1 MFGLQFKGKTI
12 NEVLKIIDN
21 TVEEL
26 NKEMDETYSKL
37 EAYAKAKDIYQVRSC
52 MRRLDGL
59 ENTLRELDF
68 LKRDIEY
75 M

>member
-1 MFGLQFKGKTI
+1 MYGSQFKGKTI

-37 EAYAKAKDIYQVRSC
+37 EAYAKAKDIYEVRSC

-68 LKRDIEY
+68 LRRDIEY

>member
-1 MFGLQFKGKTI
+1 MFGLQFKGKTV
-12 NEVLKIIDN
+12 NETLKIINDQ
-21 TVEEL
+21 VDEL

-37 EAYAKAKDIYQVRSC
+37 EAYAKAKDSYEVRSC

-59 ENTLRELDF
+59 EYTLRELGF
-68 LKRDIEY
+68 LRTSIEC

>member
-1 MFGLQFKGKTI
+1 MFGLQSKGKTI

-37 EAYAKAKDIYQVRSC
+37 EAYAKAKDIYEVRSC

-59 ENTLRELDF
+59 ENTLQELYF
-68 LKRDIEY
+68 LRRDIEY

>member
-1 MFGLQFKGKTI
+1 MLGLQFKGKTV
-12 NEVLKIIDN
+12 NETLKIIDN
-21 TVEEL
+21 EIEEL

-37 EAYAKAKDIYQVRSC
+37 EAYAKAKDIYEVRFC

-59 ENTLRELDF
+59 EYTLRELGF
-68 LKRDIEY
+68 LRTSIKY

>member
-1 MFGLQFKGKTI
+1 MFGLQFKGKTV
-12 NEVLKIIDN
+12 NETLKIINDK
-21 TVEEL
+21 VEEL

-37 EAYAKAKDIYQVRSC
+37 EAYAKAKDIYEVRSC

-59 ENTLRELDF
+59 EYTLRELGF
-68 LKRDIEY
+68 LRTSIEY

>member
-12 NEVLKIIDN
+12 NEVLTIIDN
-21 TVEEL
+21 KVEEL
-26 NKEMDETYSKL
+26 NKEMGETYSKL
-37 EAYAKAKDIYQVRSC
+37 EGYARAKDIYKVNSC

-59 ENTLRELDF
+59 EDTLRELGY
-68 LKRDIEY
+68 LRMEIEY